1 MSEPLI
7 LKIKNKSKIVATS
20 KVRQPIAKGNQAKV
34 TFDDFEFCGKMENL
48 TFSNNEIIIGKG
60 VKKISIKAKVYS
72 SLLKTGAYAEIKITK
87 NSDSNVLENG
97 IAYGSDGNERATI
110 TAEAEIVDV
119 TEGDRIYLLVYN
131 SNTAISIALD
141 SFITRYLAVE
151 VLE

>member
-20 KVRQPIAKGNQAKV
+20 KVRQPITAKTQAKV
-34 TFDDFEFCGKMENL
+34 TFADSEFCGKIENL
-48 TFSNNEIIIGKG
+48 TFSNNEITIGKE
-60 VKKISIKAKVYS
+60 VKKIAAKAKVYGN
-72 SLLKTGAYAEIKITK
+72 LLKTGAYLEVKIAK
-87 NSDSNVLENG
+87 NSETNVLASG
-97 IAYGSDGNERATI
+97 IAYGSQGNETAMI

-119 TEGDRIYLLVYN
+119 QEGDKIYVLAYN
-131 SNTAISIALD
+131 SNTSINIALD

>member
-72 SLLKTGAYAEIKITK
+72 SLLKTGAYAEIKIAK
-87 NSDSNVLENG
+87 NSDSNVLGNG
-97 IAYGSDGNERATI
+97 IAYGSQGNETAMI

-119 TEGDRIYLLVYN
+119 QEGDKIYVLAYN
-131 SNTAISIALD
+131 SNTSINIALD